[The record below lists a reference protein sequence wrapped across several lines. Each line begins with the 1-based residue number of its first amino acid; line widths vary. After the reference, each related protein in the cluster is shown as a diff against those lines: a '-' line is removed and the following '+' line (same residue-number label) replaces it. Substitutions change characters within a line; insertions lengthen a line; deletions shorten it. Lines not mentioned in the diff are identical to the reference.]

1 MSSFRPATLCA
12 VAMLLG
18 LSWTGVAR
26 ASGHVYLLRGIFNV
40 SVGLDALAGKLAH
53 QGVAATVYGH
63 GEASTVAT
71 LAAQQYHSGTAR
83 PIVLIGYSL
92 GAGAAV
98 AVAQQLNGS
107 GIPVA
112 LLVLLDPVSSEA
124 VPPNVGRA
132 VNLYVSGGQGT
143 QVGAAAGFRGR
154 LNNLDFKS
162 AGMDHMSIQAADSI
176 HRQIIGYVHAA
187 AGGGGG
193 HVRTA
198 SRSAAPRN
206 VATRTD
212 APQAVKPAAAHRGGR
227 TKPRHG

>member
-1 MSSFRPATLCA
+1 MSP
-12 VAMLLG
+12 VAH
-18 LSWTGVAR
+18 
-26 ASGHVYLLRGIFNV
+26 ASAHVYLLRGIFNV

-53 QGVAATVYGH
+53 QGVPATVYGH
-63 GEASTVAT
+63 AESSTVAT

-83 PIVLIGYSL
+83 PIILIGHSL

-98 AVAQQLNGS
+98 SVAQQLNSS

-124 VPPNVGRA
+124 VPTNVGRA

-143 QVGAAAGFRGR
+143 QVGAAPGFRGR
-154 LNNLDFKS
+154 LNNLDYKS

-187 AGGGGG
+187 VGGGGG
-193 HVRTA
+193 GVRTA
-198 SRSAAPRN
+198 SRAAAPQE
-206 VATRTD
+206 AAAGTET
-212 APQAVKPAAAHRGGR
+212 PHAVKHVAAHRGAR
-227 TKPRHG
+227 MKTAHHHG

>member
-1 MSSFRPATLCA
+1 MNAFRAAMLCA
-12 VAMLLG
+12 FAMLLG
-18 LSWTGVAR
+18 VSWSGGAH
-26 ASGHVYLLRGIFNV
+26 ASAHVYLLRGIFNV

-63 GEASTVAT
+63 SESSTVAT
-71 LAAQQYHSGTAR
+71 LAAQQYHSGKAR
-83 PIVLIGYSL
+83 PIILIGHSL

-98 AVAQQLNGS
+98 SVAQQLNSS

-154 LNNLDFKS
+154 LNNLDYKS
-162 AGMDHMSIQAADSI
+162 AGMDHMSIQAADSV

-187 AGGGGG
+187 AGG
-193 HVRTA
+193 VRTA
-198 SRSAAPRN
+198 SRVAAPQE
-206 VATRTD
+206 AAAGTEASPT
-212 APQAVKPAAAHRGGR
+212 VKHVAAHRGAR
-227 TKPRHG
+227 AKTAHHHG